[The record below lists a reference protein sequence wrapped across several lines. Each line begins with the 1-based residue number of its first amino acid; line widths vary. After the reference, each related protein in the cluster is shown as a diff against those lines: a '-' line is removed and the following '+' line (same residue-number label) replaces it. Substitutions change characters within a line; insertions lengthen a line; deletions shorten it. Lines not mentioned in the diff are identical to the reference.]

1 MSSTNWSDRLTLLS
15 YATFNYHIPIHN
27 HSWRQHQWKQTET
40 MVALASLALQSA
52 KKLFQKGNLENK
64 RVILTL
70 SGADV
75 RARSVGSDPYT
86 YWGLYRFFPGHFLRQ
101 WNLTTVSSGSDGGSL
116 WRLLCLLVH
125 PKTQH
130 LKCLFGADIVYLL
143 QLQQV
148 ISNGGGR
155 PQLLT
160 QGRVYA
166 SSQMGGTFS
175 PWWREQ
181 RENLKLLVLRD
192 CLWFF

>member
-15 YATFNYHIPIHN
+15 YATFNYHIPIHD

-40 MVALASLALQSA
+40 IVALASLALQSA

-70 SGADV
+70 SVADV
-75 RARSVGSDPYT
+75 RARSVGSDPYA

-116 WRLLCLLVH
+116 LRLLCLLVH

-148 ISNGGGR
+148 ISNGGGG

-160 QGRVYA
+160 QGCVYA
-166 SSQMGGTFS
+166 YRAV
-175 PWWREQ
+175 W
-181 RENLKLLVLRD
+181 
-192 CLWFF
+192 